1 MGDFLGTLSR
11 LGQGFGPLYTEEFS
25 SLVIYALPATCLMFL
40 REWVA
45 EYRRDIH
52 FLHSPN
58 MLIRL
63 VTIALLIS
71 FIIYAGQLEGNSF
84 IYFQF

>member
-1 MGDFLGTLSR
+1 
-11 LGQGFGPLYTEEFS
+11 
-25 SLVIYALPATCLMFL
+25 MFL
-40 REWVA
+40 REWAA

-52 FLHSPN
+52 FMHSPN
-58 MLIRL
+58 IIVRI
-63 VTIALLIS
+63 VSIALLIS